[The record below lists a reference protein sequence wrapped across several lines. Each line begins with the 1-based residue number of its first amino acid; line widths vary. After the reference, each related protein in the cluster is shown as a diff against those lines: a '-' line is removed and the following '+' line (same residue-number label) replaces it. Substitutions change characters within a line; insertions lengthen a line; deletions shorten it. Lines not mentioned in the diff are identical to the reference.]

1 MSHIE
6 KQEILEAEIQL
17 GIEAR
22 QWGQKKKNR
31 LEAGGRQSQNTWA
44 LLCPGHKISL
54 DQPKHMAG
62 LN

>member
-22 QWGQKKKNR
+22 Q
-31 LEAGGRQSQNTWA
+31 GGGGWRQTEPEHLGSA
-44 LLCPGHKISL
+44 VPR
-54 DQPKHMAG
+54 P
-62 LN
+62 

>member
-22 QWGQKKKNR
+22 QWGQKKKTGWR
-31 LEAGGRQSQNTWA
+31 LEADRARTPG
-44 LLCPGHKISL
+44 LCCAQAIRSP
-54 DQPKHMAG
+54 
-62 LN
+62 